1 MGPQPTLVEL
11 YDELIVSVE
20 GYQVNGV
27 ELGADHDA
35 IVAEMDAYHKVAAAD
50 VLFSPA
56 AANLSE
62 DND

>member
-1 MGPQPTLVEL
+1 M
-11 YDELIVSVE
+11 
-20 GYQVNGV
+20 NGV
-27 ELGADHDA
+27 DLGADREA
-35 IVAEMDAYHKVAAAD
+35 IVAEMDTYHKVAAAD